1 MSNVLA
7 KTAFLLFIISI
18 YFFNQAMA
26 EVTDTVSVT
35 ASRTDTSLMSS
46 GTSFS
51 VLDRQDIVN
60 SNANSLIDLLRT
72 VPGLQVNQQ
81 GSRGAVA
88 QVRMR
93 GAEANQILVLI
104 NGIEANDPAQGSE
117 FNFAHLTT
125 KQIQRV
131 EVVRGPQSALWGS
144 DALAGVIS
152 ISTIPSQ
159 DQTSSLT
166 AGVEAGSFATT
177 NANVAWQHMG
187 DTKISASLS
196 HLNTDGTNIA
206 RNGSEDDG
214 YENTSL
220 DLSASRQLT
229 QKVNLSGSLR
239 YVDSSSDFDA
249 IPFSTGLPADA
260 DNSTDSEQIYGRV
273 NLRLN
278 SFEGRYQQRLSLSRT
293 DTDNETDTGT
303 AINSVVRGTHD
314 QIQYQGDILRDAHTL
329 SIVAEYEEEA
339 FEQRGEAF
347 FFGDPNKNIDIDS
360 IGLAL
365 EYRYAGDNWNLS
377 ASVRQDNNSDFDDA
391 NSYRLTASWQSPID
405 ALSLFGS
412 VGQANKNPTF
422 SERFGTFDTFQGNP
436 DLVPEE
442 SQAWE
447 VGFRHVALNGNLLT
461 SIAYFDATLENEI
474 NGFVFDSN
482 TFAFTAE
489 NIDGESKRQGF
500 EAEIDWNIS
509 DQFSLR
515 GSYTYTDSTAEDST
529 GKDIDE
535 IRRPRHV
542 AALVGNYALQ
552 KTNINMSISYN
563 GEQDDTFFPPF
574 PLPQE
579 QVTLDS
585 FVLVNVAIN
594 HQLTEKIALTA
605 RIDNLLDE
613 DYEEVFGFTPPGIG
627 AYAGVRLAW

>member
-1 MSNVLA
+1 MSNIFK
-7 KTAFLLFIISI
+7 KTAILLSLISI
-18 YFFNQAMA
+18 HFFNYATG

-35 ASRTDTSLMSS
+35 ASRTSTNLMSS

-51 VLDRQDIVN
+51 VLDRQAIIN
-60 SNANSLIDLLRT
+60 SNANSLVDLLRT

-81 GSRGAVA
+81 GSRGAIA

-125 KQIQRV
+125 EQIQRV

-152 ISTIPSQ
+152 ISTIPSGEQ
-159 DQTSSLT
+159 ASSLT

-177 NANVAWQHMG
+177 NSNIAWQHSG
-187 DTKISASLS
+187 DTKVNASIT

-206 RNGSEDDG
+206 RNGSEKDG

-220 DLSASRQLT
+220 DFSASRQIT
-229 QKVNLSGSLR
+229 TNANLSGSLR
-239 YVDSSSDFDA
+239 YVDSSTDFDD

-260 DNSTDSEQIYGRV
+260 DNSTDSEQIYGQIS
-273 NLRLN
+273 LRLN
-278 SFEGRYQQRLSLSRT
+278 SFEDSYQQRFSISRT

-303 AINSVVRGTHD
+303 AINAIVRGTRD

-329 SIVAEYEEEA
+329 SIVAEYEEET

-347 FFGDPNKNIDIDS
+347 FFGDPNKDIDIDS
-360 IGLAL
+360 IGIAL
-365 EYRYAGDNWNLS
+365 EYRYAGNNWNLS
-377 ASVRQDNNSDFDDA
+377 ASIRQDNNSDFDDA

-442 SQAWE
+442 SKAWE
-447 VGFRHVALNGNLLT
+447 VGFRHIAWNGNLLT

-474 NGFVFDSN
+474 NGFVFDAN

-500 EAEIDWNIS
+500 EVEIDWDIS

-515 GSYTYTDSTAEDST
+515 GSYTYTDSIAENAV
-529 GKDIDE
+529 GKEIDE
-535 IRRPRHV
+535 IRRPRHI

-552 KTNINMSISYN
+552 KTNINMSISYS

-585 FVLVNVAIN
+585 FVLVNVAVN
-594 HQLTEKIALTA
+594 HQLSEKITLTG

-627 AYAGVRLAW
+627 AYAGVRLTW

>member
-1 MSNVLA
+1 MSNFFA
-7 KTAFLLFIISI
+7 KTAILLSLISI
-18 YFFNQAMA
+18 HFFNYATG

-35 ASRTDTSLMSS
+35 ASRTSTNLMSS

-51 VLDRQDIVN
+51 VLDRQAIIN
-60 SNANSLIDLLRT
+60 SNANSLVDLLRT

-81 GSRGAVA
+81 GSRGAIA

-125 KQIQRV
+125 EQIQRV

-152 ISTIPSQ
+152 ISTIPSGEQ
-159 DQTSSLT
+159 ASSLT
-166 AGVEAGSFATT
+166 AGAETGSFATT
-177 NANVAWQHMG
+177 NSNIAWQHMG
-187 DTKISASLS
+187 DTKVNASLS

-206 RNGSEDDG
+206 RNGSEKDG

-220 DLSASRQLT
+220 DFSASRQIT
-229 QKVNLSGSLR
+229 TNANLSGSLR
-239 YVDSSSDFDA
+239 YVDSSTDFDD

-260 DNSTDSEQIYGRV
+260 DNSTDSEQIYGRIS
-273 NLRLN
+273 LRLN
-278 SFEGRYQQRLSLSRT
+278 SFEDRYQQRFSISRT

-303 AINSVVRGTHD
+303 AINSIVRGTRD
-314 QIQYQGDILRDAHTL
+314 QIQYQGNILRDAHTL
-329 SIVAEYEEEA
+329 SIVAEYEEET

-347 FFGDPNKNIDIDS
+347 SFGDPNKDIDIDS
-360 IGLAL
+360 IGIAL
-365 EYRYAGDNWNLS
+365 EYRYAGNDWNLS
-377 ASVRQDNNSDFDDA
+377 ASIRQDNNSDFDDA
-391 NSYRLTASWQSPID
+391 NSYRLTAAWQSPIN

-436 DLVPEE
+436 NLVPEE

-447 VGFRHVALNGNLLT
+447 VGFRHVAWNGNLLT
-461 SIAYFDATLENEI
+461 SISYFDATLENEI
-474 NGFVFDSN
+474 NGFVFDAN
-482 TFAFTAE
+482 TSAFTAE

-500 EAEIDWNIS
+500 EAEVDWDIS
-509 DQFSLR
+509 DRFSLR
-515 GSYTYTDSTAEDST
+515 GSYTYTDSTTENTA
-529 GKDIDE
+529 GKEIDE
-535 IRRPRHV
+535 IRRPRHI
-542 AALVGNYALQ
+542 AALVGNYARQ
-552 KTNINMSISYN
+552 KTNLNMSITYN

-574 PLPQE
+574 PAPQE
-579 QVTLDS
+579 QVVLDS
-585 FVLVNVAIN
+585 FILINVAIN
-594 HQLTEKIALTA
+594 HQLTDTIALTA

-613 DYEEVFGFTPPGIG
+613 DYEEVFGFTPAGIG
-627 AYAGVRLAW
+627 AYAGVRFIW